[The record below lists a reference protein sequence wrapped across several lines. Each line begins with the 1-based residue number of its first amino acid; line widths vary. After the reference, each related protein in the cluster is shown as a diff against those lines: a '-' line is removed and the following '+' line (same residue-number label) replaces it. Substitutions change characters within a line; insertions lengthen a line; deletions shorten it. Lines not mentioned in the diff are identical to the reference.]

1 MSKKVDYSLDNVVK
15 KKLNKKSLTA
25 IILCAVIV
33 FGIVAYDFFNG
44 RSSCEKTTVA
54 MGTVV
59 TLKLFGF
66 EADNDLDKIET
77 EINGLE
83 NSVLSW
89 RKEGSD
95 IYRINGGAGSPV
107 SVSPDT
113 VKIIGQCSEISGDCN
128 GVFDLSIGNVTKLW
142 DFGGENQRL
151 PSENEIKAAL
161 GNVGYKNVSV
171 SGNAVQIKKGQSLD
185 LGAVGKGFT
194 CDKIKELLDKG
205 KTKSAVISV
214 GGSLLIY
221 GGRSFSVGIVNP
233 DNDKQSMG
241 TLKLKNVCVSTSG
254 NYEKFFEQDGK
265 RYHHILNA
273 TTGYPATS
281 EFKSVTVVCESGLL
295 SDALSTACYIV
306 GYRKSVEIL
315 KKYDAEA
322 VFIFNNNAVKVT
334 DGLSDKFT
342 VTDDGY
348 TLDK

>member
-95 IYRINGGAGSPV
+95 VYRINGGAGSPV

-113 VKIIGQCSEISGDCN
+113 VKIIGQCSEISADCN

>member
-1 MSKKVDYSLDNVVK
+1 MENGAK
-15 KKLNKKSLTA
+15 KKLNKKSLIA

-33 FGIVAYDFFNG
+33 FGIVSYDFISG
-44 RSSCEKTTVA
+44 RSSCEKTSVA

-59 TLKLFGF
+59 TVNLFGF
-66 EADNDLDKIET
+66 GAKNDLDKIET

-95 IYRINGGAGSPV
+95 VYRINKGSGTQV

-113 VKIIGQCSEISGDCN
+113 VKIIGQCIDISDDCG
-128 GVFDLSIGNVTKLW
+128 GVFDITIGNVTKLW
-142 DFGGENQRL
+142 DFGGDNQRL
-151 PSENEIKAAL
+151 PSDDEIKTAL
-161 GNVGYKNVSV
+161 GSVGYKNVSI

-185 LGAVGKGFT
+185 LGAVGKGFV

-205 KTKSAVISV
+205 RTKSAVVSV

-221 GGRSFSVGIVNP
+221 GNRTFSVGIVNP

-241 TLKLKNVCVSTSG
+241 TLKLKDTCVSTSG
-254 NYEKFFEQDGK
+254 NYEKYFEQDGK

-273 TTGYPATS
+273 KTGYPATS
-281 EFKSVTVVCESGLL
+281 EFKSVTVVCESGLI
-295 SDALSTACYIV
+295 SDALSTVCYIA
-306 GYRKSVEIL
+306 GYRKSIEIL
-315 KKYDAEA
+315 KKFDAEA
-322 VFIFNNNAVKVT
+322 VFIFNNNAVRVT
-334 DGLSDKFT
+334 DGLSGKFT
-342 VTDDGY
+342 VTDDSY

>member
-1 MSKKVDYSLDNVVK
+1 MENDKKRK
-15 KKLNKKSLTA
+15 PNKKSFIA

-33 FGIVAYDFFNG
+33 LGIVSYDFLSG
-44 RSSCEKTTVA
+44 RSSCEKTSVA

-59 TLKLFGF
+59 TVKLFGF
-66 EADNDLDKIET
+66 GADKDLDKIET

-95 IYRINGGAGSPV
+95 VYRINEGAGSPV
-107 SVSPDT
+107 SVSPDA
-113 VKIIGQCSEISGDCN
+113 VKIIGQCIDISDDCN
-128 GVFDLSIGNVTKLW
+128 GVFDISVGRVTKIW

-151 PSENEIKAAL
+151 PSDSEIKSAL
-161 GNVGYKNVSV
+161 ADVGYRNVSV

-185 LGAVGKGFT
+185 LGAVGKGFA
-194 CDKIKELLDKG
+194 CDKIRELLDKG
-205 KTKSAVISV
+205 STKSAVISV

-221 GGRSFSVGIVNP
+221 GNKTFSVGIVNP

-241 TLKLKNVCVSTSG
+241 TLKLKNTCVSTSG
-254 NYEKFFEQDGK
+254 NYEKYFEQDGK

-281 EFKSVTVVCESGLL
+281 EFKSVTVVSESGLL
-295 SDALSTACYIV
+295 SDALSTVCYIV
-306 GYRKSVEIL
+306 GYRKSIEIL

-334 DGLSDKFT
+334 DGISGKFT

>member
-1 MSKKVDYSLDNVVK
+1 MENGAK
-15 KKLNKKSLTA
+15 KKLNKKSLIA

-33 FGIVAYDFFNG
+33 FGIVSYDFISG
-44 RSSCEKTTVA
+44 RSSCEKTSVA

-59 TLKLFGF
+59 MVNLFGF
-66 EADNDLDKIET
+66 GAKNDLDKIET

-95 IYRINGGAGSPV
+95 VYRINKGSGTQV

-113 VKIIGQCSEISGDCN
+113 VKIIGQCIDISDDCG
-128 GVFDLSIGNVTKLW
+128 GVFDITIGNVTKLW
-142 DFGGENQRL
+142 DFGGDHQRL
-151 PSENEIKAAL
+151 PSDDEIKTAL
-161 GNVGYKNVSV
+161 GSVGYKNVSI

-185 LGAVGKGFT
+185 LGAVGKGFV

-205 KTKSAVISV
+205 RTKSAVVSV

-221 GGRSFSVGIVNP
+221 GNRTFSVGIINP

-241 TLKLKNVCVSTSG
+241 TLKLKDTCVSTSG
-254 NYEKFFEQDGK
+254 NYEKYFEQDGK

-281 EFKSVTVVCESGLL
+281 EFKSVTVVCESGLI
-295 SDALSTACYIV
+295 SDALSTVCYIA

-315 KKYDAEA
+315 KKFDAEA
-322 VFIFNNNAVKVT
+322 VFIFNNNAVRVT
-334 DGLSDKFT
+334 DGLSGKFT
-342 VTDDGY
+342 VTDDSY

>member
-1 MSKKVDYSLDNVVK
+1 MENSAK
-15 KKLNKKSLTA
+15 KKLNKKSLIA

-33 FGIVAYDFFNG
+33 FGIVSYDFISG
-44 RSSCEKTTVA
+44 RSSCEKTSVA
-54 MGTVV
+54 MGTIV
-59 TLKLFGF
+59 TVKLFGF
-66 EADNDLDKIET
+66 GAKNDLDKIET

-95 IYRINGGAGSPV
+95 VYRINKGSGTQV

-113 VKIIGQCSEISGDCN
+113 VKIIGQCIDISDDCG
-128 GVFDLSIGNVTKLW
+128 GVFDITIGNVTKLW
-142 DFGGENQRL
+142 DFGGNNQRL
-151 PSENEIKAAL
+151 PSDDEIKTAL
-161 GNVGYKNVSV
+161 GSVGYKNVSI

-185 LGAVGKGFT
+185 LGAVGKGFV

-205 KTKSAVISV
+205 RTKSAVVSV

-221 GGRSFSVGIVNP
+221 GNRTFSVGIVNP

-241 TLKLKNVCVSTSG
+241 TLKLKDTCVSTSG
-254 NYEKFFEQDGK
+254 NYEKYFEQDGK

-281 EFKSVTVVCESGLL
+281 EFKSVTVVCESGLI
-295 SDALSTACYIV
+295 SDALSTVCYIA
-306 GYRKSVEIL
+306 GYRKSIEIL
-315 KKYDAEA
+315 KKFDAEA
-322 VFIFNNNAVKVT
+322 VFIFNNNAVRVT
-334 DGLSDKFT
+334 DGLSGKFT
-342 VTDDGY
+342 VTDDSY

>member
-1 MSKKVDYSLDNVVK
+1 MENGAK
-15 KKLNKKSLTA
+15 KKLNKKSLIA

-33 FGIVAYDFFNG
+33 FGIVSYDFISG
-44 RSSCEKTTVA
+44 RSSCEKTSVA

-59 TLKLFGF
+59 TVKLFGF
-66 EADNDLDKIET
+66 GAKNDLDKIET

-95 IYRINGGAGSPV
+95 VYRINKGSGTQV

-113 VKIIGQCSEISGDCN
+113 VKIIGQCIDISDDCG
-128 GVFDLSIGNVTKLW
+128 GVFDITIGNVTKLW
-142 DFGGENQRL
+142 DFGGNNQRL
-151 PSENEIKAAL
+151 PSDDEIKTAL
-161 GNVGYKNVSV
+161 GSVGYKNVSI

-185 LGAVGKGFT
+185 LGAVGKGFV

-205 KTKSAVISV
+205 RTKSAVVSV

-221 GGRSFSVGIVNP
+221 GNRTFSVGIVNP

-241 TLKLKNVCVSTSG
+241 TLKLKDTCVSTSG
-254 NYEKFFEQDGK
+254 NYEKYFEQDGK

-273 TTGYPATS
+273 KTGYPATS
-281 EFKSVTVVCESGLL
+281 EFKSVTVVCESGLI
-295 SDALSTACYIV
+295 SDALSTVCYIA
-306 GYRKSVEIL
+306 GYRKSIEIL
-315 KKYDAEA
+315 KEFDAEA
-322 VFIFNNNAVKVT
+322 VFIFNNNAVRVT
-334 DGLSDKFT
+334 DGLSGKFT
-342 VTDDGY
+342 VTDDSY

>member
-1 MSKKVDYSLDNVVK
+1 MENGAK
-15 KKLNKKSLTA
+15 KKLNKKSLIA

-33 FGIVAYDFFNG
+33 FGIVSYDFISG
-44 RSSCEKTTVA
+44 RSSCEKTSVA

-59 TLKLFGF
+59 TVKLFGSG
-66 EADNDLDKIET
+66 AKNDLDKIET

-95 IYRINGGAGSPV
+95 VYRINKGSGTQV

-113 VKIIGQCSEISGDCN
+113 VKIIGQCIDISDDCG
-128 GVFDLSIGNVTKLW
+128 GVFDITIGNVTKLW
-142 DFGGENQRL
+142 DFGGNNQRL
-151 PSENEIKAAL
+151 PSDDEIKTAL
-161 GNVGYKNVSV
+161 GSVGYKNVSI

-185 LGAVGKGFT
+185 LGAVGKGFV

-205 KTKSAVISV
+205 RTKSAVVSV

-221 GGRSFSVGIVNP
+221 GNRTFSVGIVNP

-241 TLKLKNVCVSTSG
+241 TLKLKDTCVSTSG
-254 NYEKFFEQDGK
+254 NYEKYFEQDGK

-281 EFKSVTVVCESGLL
+281 EFKSVTVVCESGLI
-295 SDALSTACYIV
+295 SDALSTVCYIA

-315 KKYDAEA
+315 KKFDAEA
-322 VFIFNNNAVKVT
+322 VFIFNNNAVRVT
-334 DGLSDKFT
+334 DGLSGKFT
-342 VTDDGY
+342 VTDDSY

>member
-1 MSKKVDYSLDNVVK
+1 MENGNK
-15 KKLNKKSLTA
+15 KKLGKKSLIA

-33 FGIVAYDFFNG
+33 FGIVAYDFIGG
-44 RSSCEKTTVA
+44 RSSCEKTSVA

-59 TLKLFGF
+59 TVKLFGF
-66 EADNDLDKIET
+66 GAKNDLEKVET

-83 NSVLSW
+83 SSVLSW

-95 IYRINGGAGSPV
+95 VYRINEGAGSPV

-113 VKIIGQCSEISGDCN
+113 AKIIAQCTSISDDCN
-128 GVFDLSIGNVTKLW
+128 GVFDITVGNITKLW

-151 PSENEIKAAL
+151 PSDDGIKTAL
-161 GNVGYKNVSV
+161 GSVGYKNVSV
-171 SGNAVQIKKGQSLD
+171 SGNAVRINKGQSLD
-185 LGAVGKGFT
+185 LGAVGKGFA
-194 CDKIKELLDKG
+194 CDKIKDLLDKG
-205 KTKSAVISV
+205 STKSAVVSV

-221 GGRSFSVGIVNP
+221 GNRNFTVGIVNP

-241 TLKLKNVCVSTSG
+241 TLKLKNTCVSTSG
-254 NYEKFFEQDGK
+254 NYEKYFEQDGK

-295 SDALSTACYIV
+295 SDALSTVCYIA

-322 VFIFNNNAVKVT
+322 VFIFNNNAVKAT
-334 DGLSDKFT
+334 DGLSGKFT
-342 VTDDGY
+342 VTDDSY

>member
-1 MSKKVDYSLDNVVK
+1 MENGAK
-15 KKLNKKSLTA
+15 KKLNKKSLIA

-33 FGIVAYDFFNG
+33 FGIVSYDFISG
-44 RSSCEKTTVA
+44 RSSCEKTSVA

-59 TLKLFGF
+59 TVKLFGF
-66 EADNDLDKIET
+66 GAKNDLDKIET

-95 IYRINGGAGSPV
+95 VYRINKGSGTQV

-113 VKIIGQCSEISGDCN
+113 VKIIGQCIDISDDCG
-128 GVFDLSIGNVTKLW
+128 GVFDITIGNVTKLW
-142 DFGGENQRL
+142 DFGGNNQRL
-151 PSENEIKAAL
+151 PSDDEIKTAL
-161 GNVGYKNVSV
+161 GSVGYKNVSI
-171 SGNAVQIKKGQSLD
+171 SGNAVQIKKSQSLD
-185 LGAVGKGFT
+185 LGAVGKGFV

-205 KTKSAVISV
+205 RTKSAVVSV

-221 GGRSFSVGIVNP
+221 GNRTFSVGIVNP

-241 TLKLKNVCVSTSG
+241 TLKLKDTCVSTSG
-254 NYEKFFEQDGK
+254 NYEKYFEQDGK

-281 EFKSVTVVCESGLL
+281 EFKSVTVVCESGLI
-295 SDALSTACYIV
+295 SDALSTVCYIA
-306 GYRKSVEIL
+306 GYRKSIEIL
-315 KKYDAEA
+315 KKFDAEA
-322 VFIFNNNAVKVT
+322 VFIFNNNAVRVT
-334 DGLSDKFT
+334 DGLSGKFT
-342 VTDDGY
+342 VTDDSY

>member
-1 MSKKVDYSLDNVVK
+1 MENGAK
-15 KKLNKKSLTA
+15 KKLNKKSLIA
-25 IILCAVIV
+25 VILCAVIV
-33 FGIVAYDFFNG
+33 FGIVSYDFISG
-44 RSSCEKTTVA
+44 RSSCEKTSVA

-59 TLKLFGF
+59 TVKLFGF
-66 EADNDLDKIET
+66 GAKNDLDKIET

-95 IYRINGGAGSPV
+95 VYRINKGSGTQV

-113 VKIIGQCSEISGDCN
+113 VKIIGQCIDISDDCG
-128 GVFDLSIGNVTKLW
+128 GVFDITIGNVTKLW
-142 DFGGENQRL
+142 DFGGNNQRL
-151 PSENEIKAAL
+151 PSDDEIKTAL
-161 GNVGYKNVSV
+161 GSVGYKNVSI

-185 LGAVGKGFT
+185 LGAVGKGFV

-205 KTKSAVISV
+205 RTKSAVVSV

-221 GGRSFSVGIVNP
+221 GNRTFSVGIVNP

-241 TLKLKNVCVSTSG
+241 TLKLKDTCVSTSG
-254 NYEKFFEQDGK
+254 NYEKYFEQDGK

-273 TTGYPATS
+273 KTGYPATS
-281 EFKSVTVVCESGLL
+281 EFKSVTVVCESGLI
-295 SDALSTACYIV
+295 SDALSTVCYIA

-315 KKYDAEA
+315 KKFDAEA
-322 VFIFNNNAVKVT
+322 VFIFNNNAVRVT
-334 DGLSDKFT
+334 DGLSGKFT
-342 VTDDGY
+342 VTDDSY

>member
-1 MSKKVDYSLDNVVK
+1 MENGAK
-15 KKLNKKSLTA
+15 KKLNKKSLIA
-25 IILCAVIV
+25 VILCAVIV
-33 FGIVAYDFFNG
+33 FGIVSYDFISG
-44 RSSCEKTTVA
+44 RSSCEKTSVA

-59 TLKLFGF
+59 TVKLFGF
-66 EADNDLDKIET
+66 GAKNDLDKIET

-95 IYRINGGAGSPV
+95 VYRINKGSGTQV

-113 VKIIGQCSEISGDCN
+113 VKIIGQCIDISDDCG
-128 GVFDLSIGNVTKLW
+128 GVFDITIGNVTKLW
-142 DFGGENQRL
+142 DFGGNNQRL
-151 PSENEIKAAL
+151 PSDDEIKTAL
-161 GNVGYKNVSV
+161 GSVGYKNISI

-185 LGAVGKGFT
+185 LGAVGKGFV

-205 KTKSAVISV
+205 RTKSAVVSV

-221 GGRSFSVGIVNP
+221 GNRTFSVGIVNP

-241 TLKLKNVCVSTSG
+241 TLKLKDTCVSTSG
-254 NYEKFFEQDGK
+254 NYEKYFEQDGK

-281 EFKSVTVVCESGLL
+281 EFKSVTVVCESGLI
-295 SDALSTACYIV
+295 SDALSTVCYIA
-306 GYRKSVEIL
+306 GYRKSIEIL
-315 KKYDAEA
+315 KKFDAEA
-322 VFIFNNNAVKVT
+322 VFIFNNNAVRVT
-334 DGLSDKFT
+334 DGLSGKFT
-342 VTDDGY
+342 VTDDSY

>member
-1 MSKKVDYSLDNVVK
+1 MENGAK
-15 KKLNKKSLTA
+15 KKLNKKSLIA

-33 FGIVAYDFFNG
+33 FGIVSYDFISG
-44 RSSCEKTTVA
+44 RSSCEKTSVA

-59 TLKLFGF
+59 TVKLFGF
-66 EADNDLDKIET
+66 GAKNDLDKIET

-95 IYRINGGAGSPV
+95 VYRINKGSGTQV

-113 VKIIGQCSEISGDCN
+113 VKIIGQCIDISDDCG
-128 GVFDLSIGNVTKLW
+128 GVFDITIGNVTKLW
-142 DFGGENQRL
+142 DFGGDNQRL
-151 PSENEIKAAL
+151 PSDDEIKTAL
-161 GNVGYKNVSV
+161 GSVGYKNVSI

-185 LGAVGKGFT
+185 LGAVGKGFV

-205 KTKSAVISV
+205 RTKSAVISV

-221 GGRSFSVGIVNP
+221 GNRTFSVGIINP

-241 TLKLKNVCVSTSG
+241 TLKLKDTCVSTSG
-254 NYEKFFEQDGK
+254 NYEKYFEQDGK

-273 TTGYPATS
+273 KTGYPATS
-281 EFKSVTVVCESGLL
+281 EFKSVTVVCESGLI
-295 SDALSTACYIV
+295 SDALSTVCYIA
-306 GYRKSVEIL
+306 GYRKSIEIL
-315 KKYDAEA
+315 KKFDAEA
-322 VFIFNNNAVKVT
+322 VFIFNNNAVRVT
-334 DGLSDKFT
+334 DGLSGKFT
-342 VTDDGY
+342 VTDDSY

>member
-1 MSKKVDYSLDNVVK
+1 MENGAK
-15 KKLNKKSLTA
+15 KKLNKKSLIA

-33 FGIVAYDFFNG
+33 FGIVSYDFISG
-44 RSSCEKTTVA
+44 RSSCEKTSVA

-59 TLKLFGF
+59 TVNLFGF
-66 EADNDLDKIET
+66 GAKNDLDKIET

-95 IYRINGGAGSPV
+95 VYRINKGSGTQV

-113 VKIIGQCSEISGDCN
+113 VKIIGQCIDISDDCG
-128 GVFDLSIGNVTKLW
+128 GVFDITIGNVTKLW
-142 DFGGENQRL
+142 DFGGNNQRL
-151 PSENEIKAAL
+151 PSDDEIKTAL
-161 GNVGYKNVSV
+161 GSVGYKNVSI

-185 LGAVGKGFT
+185 LGAVGKGFV

-205 KTKSAVISV
+205 RTKSAVVSV

-221 GGRSFSVGIVNP
+221 GNRTFSVGIVNP

-241 TLKLKNVCVSTSG
+241 TLKLKDTCVSTSG
-254 NYEKFFEQDGK
+254 NYEKYFEQDGK

-281 EFKSVTVVCESGLL
+281 EFKSVTVVCESGLI
-295 SDALSTACYIV
+295 SDALSTVCYIA
-306 GYRKSVEIL
+306 GYRKSIEIL
-315 KKYDAEA
+315 KKFDAEA
-322 VFIFNNNAVKVT
+322 VFIFNNNAVRVT
-334 DGLSDKFT
+334 DGLSGKFT
-342 VTDDGY
+342 VTDDSY

>member
-1 MSKKVDYSLDNVVK
+1 MENGAK
-15 KKLNKKSLTA
+15 KKLNKKSLIA

-33 FGIVAYDFFNG
+33 FGIVSYDFISG
-44 RSSCEKTTVA
+44 KSSCEKTSVA

-59 TLKLFGF
+59 TVKLFGF
-66 EADNDLDKIET
+66 GAKNDLDKIET

-95 IYRINGGAGSPV
+95 VYRINKGSGTQV

-113 VKIIGQCSEISGDCN
+113 VKIIGQCIDISDDCG
-128 GVFDLSIGNVTKLW
+128 GVFDITIGNVTKLW
-142 DFGGENQRL
+142 DFGGNNQRL
-151 PSENEIKAAL
+151 PSDDEIKTAL
-161 GNVGYKNVSV
+161 GSVGYKNVSI

-185 LGAVGKGFT
+185 LGAVGKGFV

-205 KTKSAVISV
+205 RTKSAVVSV

-221 GGRSFSVGIVNP
+221 GNRTFSIGIVNP

-241 TLKLKNVCVSTSG
+241 TLKLKDTCVSTSG
-254 NYEKFFEQDGK
+254 NYEKYFEQNGK

-273 TTGYPATS
+273 KTGYPATS
-281 EFKSVTVVCESGLL
+281 EFKSVTVVCESGLI
-295 SDALSTACYIV
+295 SDALSTVCYIA

-315 KKYDAEA
+315 KKFDAEA
-322 VFIFNNNAVKVT
+322 VFIFNNNAVRVT
-334 DGLSDKFT
+334 DGLSGKFT
-342 VTDDGY
+342 VTDDSY

>member
-1 MSKKVDYSLDNVVK
+1 MENGTK
-15 KKLNKKSLTA
+15 KKLNKKSLIA

-33 FGIVAYDFFNG
+33 FGIVSYDFISG
-44 RSSCEKTTVA
+44 RSSCEKTSVA

-59 TLKLFGF
+59 TVNLFGF
-66 EADNDLDKIET
+66 GAKNDLDKIET

-95 IYRINGGAGSPV
+95 VYRINKGSGTQV

-113 VKIIGQCSEISGDCN
+113 VKIIGQCIDISDDCG
-128 GVFDLSIGNVTKLW
+128 GVFDITIGNVTKLW
-142 DFGGENQRL
+142 DFGGDNQRL
-151 PSENEIKAAL
+151 PSDDEIKTAL
-161 GNVGYKNVSV
+161 GSVGYKNVSI

-185 LGAVGKGFT
+185 LGAVGKGFV

-205 KTKSAVISV
+205 RTKSAVVSV

-221 GGRSFSVGIVNP
+221 GNRTFSVGIINP

-241 TLKLKNVCVSTSG
+241 TLKLKDTCVSTSG
-254 NYEKFFEQDGK
+254 NYEKYFEQDGK

-281 EFKSVTVVCESGLL
+281 EFKSVTVVCESGLI
-295 SDALSTACYIV
+295 SDALSTVCYIA

-315 KKYDAEA
+315 KKFDAEA
-322 VFIFNNNAVKVT
+322 VFIFNNNAVRVT
-334 DGLSDKFT
+334 DGLSGKFT
-342 VTDDGY
+342 VTDDSY

>member
-1 MSKKVDYSLDNVVK
+1 MENGAK
-15 KKLNKKSLTA
+15 KKLNKKSLIA

-33 FGIVAYDFFNG
+33 FGIVSYDFISG
-44 RSSCEKTTVA
+44 RSSCEKTSVA

-59 TLKLFGF
+59 TVKLFGF
-66 EADNDLDKIET
+66 GAKNDLDKIET

-95 IYRINGGAGSPV
+95 VYRINKGSGTQV

-113 VKIIGQCSEISGDCN
+113 VKIIGKCIDISDDCG
-128 GVFDLSIGNVTKLW
+128 GVFDITIGNVTKLW
-142 DFGGENQRL
+142 DFGGNNQRL
-151 PSENEIKAAL
+151 PSDDEIKTAL
-161 GNVGYKNVSV
+161 GSVGYKNVSI

-185 LGAVGKGFT
+185 LGAVGKGFV

-205 KTKSAVISV
+205 RTKSAVVSV

-221 GGRSFSVGIVNP
+221 GNRTFSVGIINP

-241 TLKLKNVCVSTSG
+241 TLKLKDTCVSTSG
-254 NYEKFFEQDGK
+254 NYEKYFEQDGK

-281 EFKSVTVVCESGLL
+281 EFKSVTVVCESGLI
-295 SDALSTACYIV
+295 SDALSTVCYIA
-306 GYRKSVEIL
+306 GYRKSIEIL
-315 KKYDAEA
+315 KKFDAEA
-322 VFIFNNNAVKVT
+322 VFIFNNNAVRVT
-334 DGLSDKFT
+334 DGLSGKFT
-342 VTDDGY
+342 VTDDSY

>member
-1 MSKKVDYSLDNVVK
+1 MENGAK
-15 KKLNKKSLTA
+15 KKLNKKSLIA
-25 IILCAVIV
+25 VILCAVIV
-33 FGIVAYDFFNG
+33 FGIVSYDFISG
-44 RSSCEKTTVA
+44 RSSCEKTSVA

-59 TLKLFGF
+59 TVKLFGF
-66 EADNDLDKIET
+66 GAKNDLDKIET

-95 IYRINGGAGSPV
+95 VYRINKGSGTQV

-113 VKIIGQCSEISGDCN
+113 VKIIGQCIDISDDCG
-128 GVFDLSIGNVTKLW
+128 GVFDITIGNVTKLW
-142 DFGGENQRL
+142 DFGGNNQRL
-151 PSENEIKAAL
+151 PSDDEIKTAL
-161 GNVGYKNVSV
+161 GSVGYKNVSI

-185 LGAVGKGFT
+185 LGAVGKGFV

-205 KTKSAVISV
+205 RTKSAVVSV

-221 GGRSFSVGIVNP
+221 GNRTFSVGIVNP

-241 TLKLKNVCVSTSG
+241 TLKLKDTCVSTSG
-254 NYEKFFEQDGK
+254 NYEKYFEQDGK

-281 EFKSVTVVCESGLL
+281 EFKSVTVVCESGLI
-295 SDALSTACYIV
+295 SDALSTVCYIA
-306 GYRKSVEIL
+306 GYRKSIEIL
-315 KKYDAEA
+315 KKIDAEA
-322 VFIFNNNAVKVT
+322 VFIFNNNAVRVT
-334 DGLSDKFT
+334 DGLSGKFT
-342 VTDDGY
+342 VTDDSY

>member
-1 MSKKVDYSLDNVVK
+1 MENGAK
-15 KKLNKKSLTA
+15 KKLNKKSLIA

-33 FGIVAYDFFNG
+33 FGIVSYDFISG
-44 RSSCEKTTVA
+44 RSSCEKTSVA

-59 TLKLFGF
+59 TVKLFGF
-66 EADNDLDKIET
+66 GAKNDLDKIET

-95 IYRINGGAGSPV
+95 VYRINKGSGTQV

-113 VKIIGQCSEISGDCN
+113 IKIIGQCIDISDDCG
-128 GVFDLSIGNVTKLW
+128 GVFDITIGNVTKLW
-142 DFGGENQRL
+142 DFGGNNQRL
-151 PSENEIKAAL
+151 PSDDEIKTAL
-161 GNVGYKNVSV
+161 GSVGYKNVSI

-185 LGAVGKGFT
+185 LGAVGKGFV

-205 KTKSAVISV
+205 RTKSAVVSV

-221 GGRSFSVGIVNP
+221 GNRTFSVGIVNP

-241 TLKLKNVCVSTSG
+241 TLKLKDTCVSTSG
-254 NYEKFFEQDGK
+254 NYEKYFEQDGK

-281 EFKSVTVVCESGLL
+281 EFKSVTVVCESGLI
-295 SDALSTACYIV
+295 SDALSTVCYIA
-306 GYRKSVEIL
+306 GYRKSIEIL
-315 KKYDAEA
+315 KKFDAEA
-322 VFIFNNNAVKVT
+322 VFIFNNNAVRVT
-334 DGLSDKFT
+334 DGLSGKFT
-342 VTDDGY
+342 VTDDSY

>member
-1 MSKKVDYSLDNVVK
+1 MENGAK
-15 KKLNKKSLTA
+15 KKLNKKSLIA
-25 IILCAVIV
+25 VILCAVIV
-33 FGIVAYDFFNG
+33 FGIVSYDFISG
-44 RSSCEKTTVA
+44 RSSCEKTSVA

-59 TLKLFGF
+59 TVKLFGF
-66 EADNDLDKIET
+66 GAKNDLDKIET

-95 IYRINGGAGSPV
+95 VYRINKGSGTQV

-113 VKIIGQCSEISGDCN
+113 VKIIGQCIDISDDCG
-128 GVFDLSIGNVTKLW
+128 GVFDITIGNVTKLW
-142 DFGGENQRL
+142 DFGGNNQRL
-151 PSENEIKAAL
+151 PSDDEIKTAL
-161 GNVGYKNVSV
+161 GSVGYKNVSI

-185 LGAVGKGFT
+185 LGAVGKGFV

-205 KTKSAVISV
+205 RTKSAVVLV

-221 GGRSFSVGIVNP
+221 GNRTFSVGIVNP

-241 TLKLKNVCVSTSG
+241 TLKLKDTCVSTSG
-254 NYEKFFEQDGK
+254 NYEKYFEQDGK

-281 EFKSVTVVCESGLL
+281 EFKSVTVVCESGLI
-295 SDALSTACYIV
+295 SDALSTVCYIA
-306 GYRKSVEIL
+306 GYRKSIEIL
-315 KKYDAEA
+315 KKFDAEA
-322 VFIFNNNAVKVT
+322 VFIFNNNAVRVT
-334 DGLSDKFT
+334 DGLSGKFT
-342 VTDDGY
+342 VTDDSY

>member
-1 MSKKVDYSLDNVVK
+1 MENGTK
-15 KKLNKKSLTA
+15 KKLNKKSLVA
-25 IILCAVIV
+25 IILCAAIV
-33 FGIVAYDFFNG
+33 FGIVSYDFISG
-44 RSSCEKTTVA
+44 RSSCERTSVA
-54 MGTVV
+54 MGTVITV
-59 TLKLFGF
+59 KLFGF
-66 EADNDLDKIET
+66 GVENDLDRIET

-83 NSVLSW
+83 SSVLSW

-95 IYRINGGAGSPV
+95 IYRINEGAGSPV

-113 VKIIGQCSEISGDCN
+113 VEIIGQCIDISGDCD
-128 GVFDLSIGNVTKLW
+128 GVFDITVGNVTKLW
-142 DFGGENQRL
+142 DFGGDNQRL
-151 PSENEIKAAL
+151 PLESEIKTAL
-161 GNVGYKNVSV
+161 ADVGYKNVSV

-205 KTKSAVISV
+205 RTKSAVVSI

-221 GGRSFSVGIVNP
+221 GSRTFSVGIVNP

-241 TLKLKNVCVSTSG
+241 TLKLKDTCVSTSG
-254 NYEKFFEQDGK
+254 DYEKYFEQDGK

-281 EFKSVTVVCESGLL
+281 EFKSVTVVCESGII
-295 SDALSTACYIV
+295 SDALSTVCYIV
-306 GYRKSVEIL
+306 GYRKSIEIL
-315 KKYDAEA
+315 EKYDAEA

-334 DGLSDKFT
+334 DGLSGKFT
-342 VTDDGY
+342 VTDDSY

>member
-1 MSKKVDYSLDNVVK
+1 MENGAK
-15 KKLNKKSLTA
+15 KKLNKKSLIA

-33 FGIVAYDFFNG
+33 FGIVSYDFISG
-44 RSSCEKTTVA
+44 RSSCEKTSVA

-59 TLKLFGF
+59 TVKLFGF
-66 EADNDLDKIET
+66 GAKNDLDKIET

-95 IYRINGGAGSPV
+95 VYRINKGSGTQV

-113 VKIIGQCSEISGDCN
+113 VKIIGQCIDISDDCG
-128 GVFDLSIGNVTKLW
+128 GVFDITIGNVTKLW
-142 DFGGENQRL
+142 DFGGDHQRL
-151 PSENEIKAAL
+151 PSDDEIKTAL
-161 GNVGYKNVSV
+161 GSVGYKNVSI

-185 LGAVGKGFT
+185 LGAVGKGFV

-205 KTKSAVISV
+205 RTKSAVVSV

-221 GGRSFSVGIVNP
+221 GNRTFSVGIINP

-241 TLKLKNVCVSTSG
+241 TLKLKDTCVSTSG
-254 NYEKFFEQDGK
+254 NYEKYFEQDGK

-281 EFKSVTVVCESGLL
+281 EFKSVTVVCESGLI
-295 SDALSTACYIV
+295 SDALSTVCYIA

-315 KKYDAEA
+315 KKFDAEA
-322 VFIFNNNAVKVT
+322 VFIFNNNAVRVT
-334 DGLSDKFT
+334 DGLSGKFT
-342 VTDDGY
+342 VTDDSY

>member
-1 MSKKVDYSLDNVVK
+1 MENGAK
-15 KKLNKKSLTA
+15 KKLNKKSLIA

-33 FGIVAYDFFNG
+33 FGIVSYDFISG
-44 RSSCEKTTVA
+44 RSSCEKTSVA

-59 TLKLFGF
+59 TVNLFGF
-66 EADNDLDKIET
+66 GAKNDLDKIET

-95 IYRINGGAGSPV
+95 VYRINKGSGTQV

-113 VKIIGQCSEISGDCN
+113 VKIIGQCIDISDDCG
-128 GVFDLSIGNVTKLW
+128 GVFDITIGNVTKLW
-142 DFGGENQRL
+142 DFGGDNQRL
-151 PSENEIKAAL
+151 PSDDEIKTAL
-161 GNVGYKNVSV
+161 GSVGYKNVSI

-185 LGAVGKGFT
+185 LGAVGKGFV

-205 KTKSAVISV
+205 RTKSAVVSV

-221 GGRSFSVGIVNP
+221 GNRTFSVGIVNP

-241 TLKLKNVCVSTSG
+241 TLKLKDTCVSTSG
-254 NYEKFFEQDGK
+254 NYEKYFEQDGK

-281 EFKSVTVVCESGLL
+281 EFKSVTVVCESGLI
-295 SDALSTACYIV
+295 SDALSTVCYIA

-315 KKYDAEA
+315 KKFDAEA
-322 VFIFNNNAVKVT
+322 VFIFNNNAVRVT
-334 DGLSDKFT
+334 DGLSGKFT
-342 VTDDGY
+342 VTDDSY

>member
-1 MSKKVDYSLDNVVK
+1 MENGAKKN
-15 KKLNKKSLTA
+15 LNKKSLIA

-33 FGIVAYDFFNG
+33 FGIVSYDFISG
-44 RSSCEKTTVA
+44 RSSCEKTSVA

-59 TLKLFGF
+59 TVKLFGF
-66 EADNDLDKIET
+66 GAKNDLDKIET

-95 IYRINGGAGSPV
+95 VYRINKGSGTQV

-113 VKIIGQCSEISGDCN
+113 VKIIGQCIDISDDCG
-128 GVFDLSIGNVTKLW
+128 GVFDITIGNVTKLW
-142 DFGGENQRL
+142 DFGGNNQRL
-151 PSENEIKAAL
+151 PSDDEIKTAL
-161 GNVGYKNVSV
+161 GSVGYKNVSI

-185 LGAVGKGFT
+185 LGAVGKGFV

-205 KTKSAVISV
+205 RTKSAVVSV

-221 GGRSFSVGIVNP
+221 GNRTFSVGIVNP

-241 TLKLKNVCVSTSG
+241 TLKLKDTCVSTSG
-254 NYEKFFEQDGK
+254 NYEKYFEQDGK

-273 TTGYPATS
+273 KTGYPATS
-281 EFKSVTVVCESGLL
+281 EFKSVTVVCESGLI
-295 SDALSTACYIV
+295 SDALSTVCYIA
-306 GYRKSVEIL
+306 GYRKSIEIL
-315 KKYDAEA
+315 KKFDAEA
-322 VFIFNNNAVKVT
+322 VFIFNNNAVRVT
-334 DGLSDKFT
+334 DGLSGKFT
-342 VTDDGY
+342 VTDDSY

>member
-1 MSKKVDYSLDNVVK
+1 MENGAK
-15 KKLNKKSLTA
+15 KKLNKNSLIA

-33 FGIVAYDFFNG
+33 FGIVSYDFISG
-44 RSSCEKTTVA
+44 TRSCEKTSVA

-59 TLKLFGF
+59 TVKLFGF
-66 EADNDLDKIET
+66 GAKNDLDKIET

-95 IYRINGGAGSPV
+95 VYRINKGSGTQV

-113 VKIIGQCSEISGDCN
+113 VKIIGQCIDISDDCS
-128 GVFDLSIGNVTKLW
+128 GVFDITIGNVTKLW
-142 DFGGENQRL
+142 DFGGNNQRL
-151 PSENEIKAAL
+151 PSDDEIKTAL
-161 GNVGYKNVSV
+161 GSVGYKNVSI

-185 LGAVGKGFT
+185 LGAVGKGFV

-205 KTKSAVISV
+205 RTKSAVVSV

-221 GGRSFSVGIVNP
+221 GNRTFSVGIVNP

-241 TLKLKNVCVSTSG
+241 TLKLKDTCVSTSG
-254 NYEKFFEQDGK
+254 NYEKYFEQDGK

-281 EFKSVTVVCESGLL
+281 EFKSVTVVCESGLI
-295 SDALSTACYIV
+295 SDALSTVCYIA
-306 GYRKSVEIL
+306 GYRKSIEIL
-315 KKYDAEA
+315 KKFDAEA
-322 VFIFNNNAVKVT
+322 VFIFNNNAVRVT
-334 DGLSDKFT
+334 DGLSGKFT
-342 VTDDGY
+342 VTDDSY

>member
-1 MSKKVDYSLDNVVK
+1 MENGAK
-15 KKLNKKSLTA
+15 KKLNKKSLIA

-33 FGIVAYDFFNG
+33 FGIVSYDFISG
-44 RSSCEKTTVA
+44 RSSSEKTSVA

-59 TLKLFGF
+59 TVKLFGF
-66 EADNDLDKIET
+66 GAKNDLDKIET

-95 IYRINGGAGSPV
+95 VYRINKGSGTQV

-113 VKIIGQCSEISGDCN
+113 VKIIGQCIDISDDCG
-128 GVFDLSIGNVTKLW
+128 GVFDITIGNVTKLW
-142 DFGGENQRL
+142 DFGGNNQRL
-151 PSENEIKAAL
+151 PSDDEIKTAL
-161 GNVGYKNVSV
+161 GSVGYKNVSI

-185 LGAVGKGFT
+185 LGAVGKGFV

-205 KTKSAVISV
+205 RTKSAVVSV

-221 GGRSFSVGIVNP
+221 GNRTFSVGIVNP

-241 TLKLKNVCVSTSG
+241 TLKLKDTCVSTSG
-254 NYEKFFEQDGK
+254 NYEKYFEQDGK

-273 TTGYPATS
+273 KTGYPATS
-281 EFKSVTVVCESGLL
+281 EFKSVTVVCESGLI
-295 SDALSTACYIV
+295 SDALSTVCYIA
-306 GYRKSVEIL
+306 GYRKSIEIL
-315 KKYDAEA
+315 KKFDAEA
-322 VFIFNNNAVKVT
+322 VFIFNNNAVRVT
-334 DGLSDKFT
+334 DGLSGKFT
-342 VTDDGY
+342 VTDDSY